1 MGDVVS
7 CVTYRCKQT
16 RMSACRY
23 VGSADTY
30 VCMYMFYTYA
40 DSRCY
45 QHLYKQTADVHVHA
59 SVDVHVQADVYA
71 YAHVYTC
78 EYESRCICIC
88 THLDVHIQAD
98 VSAYTLITHLD
109 VQDI

>member
-1 MGDVVS
+1 
-7 CVTYRCKQT
+7 
-16 RMSACRY
+16 MSACRY

-71 YAHVYTC
+71 YTHVYTC